1 MKTAKLGVVTND
13 THSYEV
19 TKGNLRI
26 RKLHSF
32 LILFEKHL
40 TPLSPPPFRLNI
52 YVVNFSE
59 GILTKVRERLL
70 QQLSTQ

>member
-32 LILFEKHL
+32 STLFEKHL
-40 TPLSPPPFRLNI
+40 APLPPPFRLNI

-59 GILTKVRERLL
+59 GILTKVRERLS
-70 QQLSTQ
+70 QQSLGK